1 MGARTTLWF
10 AQQVSLASSAAF
22 TYHALLNLTCL
33 FVGWNHNI
41 SMYADSATPQLQSN
55 QKFARMTHE
64 YESINVPGLY
74 FAGSLT
80 HGKDRGRAVGGVSQD
95 SHLALKIVYLKL
107 HHLKNTAKCIF
118 NSFSS

>member
-1 MGARTTLWF
+1 MQPRNLLGARTTLWF
-10 AQQVSLASSAAF
+10 AQQVSKSSAAF
-22 TYHALLNLTCL
+22 TYRALLNLICL

-41 SMYADSATPQLQSN
+41 SMYAASATPQLQSN

-80 HGKDRGRAVGGVSQD
+80 HGKDRGRAVGGVSR
-95 SHLALKIVYLKL
+95 V
-107 HHLKNTAKCIF
+107 T
-118 NSFSS
+118 